1 MRSNKNEVTEQ
12 EYFDLYKGIAKDT
25 ENPLSYSHFSTEG
38 DVEFKSILFIPQG
51 RPTDMTE
58 SYYSKSSSLKL
69 YVRRVLIN
77 DEFEDLMPRYL
88 NFVKGVVDS
97 DGFPLNV
104 SREQLQ
110 QLKLIKAIS
119 KKLVRKALDMLRMLA
134 EEDEE
139 EDEEEGEEEDYN
151 DDETDDKAEA
161 GKDKQAKEKEEEEKE
176 EKKEREEES
185 KYTKFWNSFGKNI
198 KLGVIEDAANRSKL
212 AKLLRFYTTQS
223 TDVLTSLDEY
233 IARMPTTQDALYY
246 LPGDS
251 VDSIMKSPLVK
262 KYNKHGIEV
271 LVLIDP
277 IDEFAM
283 QHLSEYKG
291 KKLKSIAKEDGNAF
305 SSDAKQSKLKDMY
318 KPLTDWWK
326 KHLGKRVEKVA
337 VSNRLVD
344 EAAYIFTSR
353 YGYSAHMEKVNRAQ
367 AFASQGKT
375 EDYMLAKK
383 HFEINPSHPVMK
395 ELLQRVKSS
404 GGNPDKE
411 TIDTMNLIYN
421 VALLDSGF
429 IIDDPSEISG
439 TMQKILR
446 SELGIDRNAEVE
458 EVEVEEESE
467 KDEVVDQEIPDD
479 AGEEV
484 TASEDEKKDDL

>member
-1 MRSNKNEVTEQ
+1 
-12 EYFDLYKGIAKDT
+12 
-25 ENPLSYSHFSTEG
+25 
-38 DVEFKSILFIPQG
+38 
-51 RPTDMTE
+51 MTE
-58 SYYSKSSSLKL
+58 SYYAKSSSLKL

-110 QLKLIKAIS
+110 QSKLIKVIS
-119 KKLVRKALDMLRMLA
+119 KKLIRKALDMIRMIA
-134 EEDEE
+134 EDEE
-139 EDEEEGEEEDYN
+139 EEDEGEEEDY
-151 DDETDDKAEA
+151 DDSEKTKEAAHET
-161 GKDKQAKEKEEEEKE
+161 EKEETDSNE
-176 EKKEREEES
+176 EEES
-185 KYTKFWNSFGKNI
+185 KYEKFWLSFGKNI

-223 TDVLTSLDEY
+223 KDILTSFDEY
-233 IARMPTTQDALYY
+233 LARSPANQEAIYY

-251 VDSIMKSPLVK
+251 VDSLMKSPLVK
-262 KYNKHGIEV
+262 KFNKHGLEV
-271 LVLIDP
+271 LLLTDP

-305 SSDAKQSKLKDMY
+305 KTESNAEKIKDMY

-344 EAAYIFTSR
+344 EAAYVFTSR

-383 HFEINPSHPVMK
+383 HFEINPNHPVMK
-395 ELLQRVKSS
+395 ELLERIKRT
-404 GGNPDKE
+404 GGSPDKQ

-429 IIDDPSEISG
+429 VIDDPTEISN
-439 TMQKILR
+439 TMQQILR
-446 SELGIDRNAEVE
+446 TELGLDRDSLVE
-458 EVEVEEESE
+458 DVEFEEEEASTE
-467 KDEVVDQEIPDD
+467 TIEQEIPDDD

-484 TASEDEKKDDL
+484 TDDNNEKKEDL

>member
-1 MRSNKNEVTEQ
+1 MINKQKAIWLRSKNEVTEQ
-12 EYFDLYKGIAKDT
+12 EYNDLFKAISKDT
-25 ENPLSYSHFSTEG
+25 EEPLAYSHFSAEG
-38 DVEFKSILFIPQG
+38 DVDFKSILFIPQG
-51 RPTDMTE
+51 KSQEMTE
-58 SYYSKSSSLKL
+58 SYYAKSSSLKL

-110 QLKLIKAIS
+110 QSKLIKVIS
-119 KKLVRKALDMLRMLA
+119 KKLIRKALDMIRMIA
-134 EEDEE
+134 EDEE
-139 EDEEEGEEEDYN
+139 DYDNEDKKKEGTE
-151 DDETDDKAEA
+151 KAH
-161 GKDKQAKEKEEEEKE
+161 DEKEESTSEDEK
-176 EKKEREEES
+176 EES
-185 KYTKFWNSFGKNI
+185 KYEKFWISFGKNI

-223 TDVLTSLDEY
+223 KDVFTSLDEY
-233 IARMPTTQDALYY
+233 LARSPANQEALYY

-251 VDSIMKSPLVK
+251 VDSLMKSPLVK

-271 LVLIDP
+271 LLLTDP

-305 SSDAKQSKLKDMY
+305 KSETNAEKVKDMY

-344 EAAYIFTSR
+344 EAAYVFTSR

-383 HFEINPSHPVMK
+383 HFEINPHHPVMR
-395 ELLQRVKSS
+395 ELLERIKRT
-404 GGNPDKE
+404 GGNPDAK
-411 TIDTMNLIYN
+411 TVDTMNLIYN

-429 IIDDPSEISG
+429 VIDDPAEISG
-439 TMQKILR
+439 TMQEILR
-446 SELGIDRNAEVE
+446 VELGLERNAPVE
-458 EVEVEEESE
+458 EIEFEEEDTSKE
-467 KDEVVDQEIPDD
+467 TIEQEIPDD

-484 TASEDEKKDDL
+484 HDDNSEKKEDL

>member
-1 MRSNKNEVTEQ
+1 
-12 EYFDLYKGIAKDT
+12 
-25 ENPLSYSHFSTEG
+25 
-38 DVEFKSILFIPQG
+38 
-51 RPTDMTE
+51 MTE
-58 SYYSKSSSLKL
+58 SYYAKSSSLKL

-110 QLKLIKAIS
+110 QSKLIKVIS
-119 KKLVRKALDMLRMLA
+119 KKLVRKALDMIRLIA
-134 EEDEE
+134 EDEE
-139 EDEEEGEEEDYN
+139 EEDESDEDYDDEEKTQESESTHEDKEDTSS
-151 DDETDDKAEA
+151 DDE
-161 GKDKQAKEKEEEEKE
+161 
-176 EKKEREEES
+176 EEES
-185 KYTKFWNSFGKNI
+185 KYEKFWLSFGKNI
-198 KLGVIEDAANRSKL
+198 KLGIIEDAANRSKL

-223 TDVLTSLDEY
+223 KDVLTSLDEY
-233 IARMPTTQDALYY
+233 LARSPANQEAIYY

-251 VDSIMKSPLVK
+251 VDSLNKSPLVK
-262 KYNKHGIEV
+262 KFNKHGIEV
-271 LVLIDP
+271 LLLTDP

-305 SSDAKQSKLKDMY
+305 RSESNAEKIKDMY

-383 HFEINPSHPVMK
+383 QFEINPNHPVMK
-395 ELLQRVKSS
+395 ELLERIKRT
-404 GGNPDKE
+404 GGSPDKQ
-411 TIDTMNLIYN
+411 TVDTMNLIYN

-429 IIDDPSEISG
+429 VIDDPAEISD
-439 TMQKILR
+439 TMQQILR
-446 SELGIDRNAEVE
+446 TELGIDRDAPVE
-458 EVEVEEESE
+458 DVEFEEEEASTE
-467 KDEVVDQEIPDD
+467 TIEQEIPDDD

-484 TASEDEKKDDL
+484 IGDDDEKKEDL